1 MIIYHKKIIIRPP
14 PPSSWTAKGQVG
26 LLLGFTEFFSAA
38 PDFYSILFCFTAFYW
53 TCFGIYWDLLGF
65 TGFYWVSCFFLFYI
79 REIRVCQ
86 RNPPPSPPKKSAGE
100 RRRSANAAANG
111 KKEAP
116 PTAYLRPTPRP
127 RLVSRTGGLR
137 PSNAPKKKTT
147 HRPLNKSSN
156 RAGTPPSSFT
166 FFCCLFL
173 LKPKFL
179 HDRPRV
185 PISLPSV
192 FSTFNPRFSINYHLL
207 FFLSMK
213 PEFLHDRP
221 RVAISLPSV
230 FSTFNNCFPI
240 NYRSK
245 KKHPHLMIVAIA
257 TRERRNRKKK
267 RHQQL
272 RARQRCP
279 FRDSRWSSDCEGC

>member
-207 FFLSMK
+207 FFCQWNPNFFTTD
-213 PEFLHDRP
+213 PELRFHCHP
-221 RVAISLPSV
+221 FSQHSIIVSPSI
-230 FSTFNNCFPI
+230 TGP
-240 NYRSK
+240 K
-245 KKHPHLMIVAIA
+245 KKTSPPND
-257 TRERRNRKKK
+257 RR
-267 RHQQL
+267 HS
-272 RARQRCP
+272 
-279 FRDSRWSSDCEGC
+279 DSRTEEPEEKETSTTEGTPEVSISR